1 MQALHMR
8 EVTFAVEVTSITL
21 KLNGQHV
28 DCAQHLVLNRNVF
41 ISFSFA
47 VITIVR
53 IFNTSAFRV
62 PKNVTK
68 MTI

>member
-47 VITIVR
+47 VITIVWL
-53 IFNTSAFRV
+53 FNTSAFRV